1 MDATFLK
8 DWLGVA
14 ALLIS
19 VGGAFYAW
27 VAASGNKALKA
38 VDDMKREALAE
49 DKRVSEHMGALEKRV
64 SAIESELKHLPTK
77 EDLDDLKDRLA
88 DLSKE
93 VAVSNKSMEAMQN
106 VIKRV
111 DDFVMRAGK

>member
-1 MDATFLK
+1 MDVTFLK
-8 DWLGVA
+8 DWFAVAGGVLG
-14 ALLIS
+14 
-19 VGGAFYAW
+19 VGGALYAW
-27 VAASGNKALKA
+27 LTRDGNKALGA
-38 VDDMKREALAE
+38 IDELKREMTA
-49 DKRVSEHMGALEKRV
+49 VEKRV
-64 SAIESELKHLPTK
+64 SSIEAELKHLPTK